1 MPSTAGSTRSSWER
15 INDRGMKVRPSEA
28 AGSAHLHR
36 FTLTKTPHKK
46 IPINAREILIG
57 TLTDLGWGWIC
68 TWIFCLFCF
77 DGFSESSDS
86 LRGCYFRALLF
97 PIATFSLSI
106 RTNSV
111 RVTRDSL
118 VTAAAH
124 TEKTRRRRNCT
135 RQKLCQSPEI
145 PNPFFTNAPRQDSL
159 FCAY

>member
-1 MPSTAGSTRSSWER
+1 MHNHHSLVRTDPRRRAGGCSYWNLFSLFDICFTLP
-15 INDRGMKVRPSEA
+15 I
-28 AGSAHLHR
+28 
-36 FTLTKTPHKK
+36 TLTKTPHKK